1 MPQHLTATALELG
14 IRSSYT
20 SLLML
25 IIMLLLTPLLA
36 YAILLFPELSQL
48 WRGSSRV
55 HTGSP
60 ELSHPELYLSG
71 GPQAAR
77 EDD

>member
-1 MPQHLTATALELG
+1 VPPHLTATALELG

-25 IIMLLLTPLLA
+25 ILMLLLTPLLVN
-36 YAILLFPELSQL
+36 AILLFPELSQL
-48 WRGSSRV
+48 WRRSSRV

-60 ELSHPELYLSG
+60 ELAHPELYPSG
-71 GPQAAR
+71 RPQAVR
-77 EDD
+77 EDG